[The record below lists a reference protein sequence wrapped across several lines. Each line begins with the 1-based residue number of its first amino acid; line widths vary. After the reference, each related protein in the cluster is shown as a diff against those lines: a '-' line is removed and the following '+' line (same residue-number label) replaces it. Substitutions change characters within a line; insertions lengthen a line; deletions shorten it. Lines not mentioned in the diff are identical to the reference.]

1 MRAIHEIARE
11 LTILNSIGYKT
22 NYLLLWRYPI
32 KRISI
37 TGQQNGSADR
47 TVILYRLATFNV
59 KSVRYKTLIT
69 FVSDFARVLTERSS
83 YLAITPSTVNHAAN
97 QTIKCQ

>member
-22 NYLLLWRYPI
+22 NYLLLWQYPI

-47 TVILYRLATFNV
+47 TVIHYRLATFNV
-59 KSVRYKTLIT
+59 KSVRYKTLMT
-69 FVSDFARVLTERSS
+69 SVSDFALLKTC
-83 YLAITPSTVNHAAN
+83 PN
-97 QTIKCQ
+97 

>member
-47 TVILYRLATFNV
+47 TVIHYRLATFNV
-59 KSVRYKTLIT
+59 KSVRYKTLMT
-69 FVSDFARVLTERSS
+69 FVSDFALLNMRGRKSSVL
-83 YLAITPSTVNHAAN
+83 
-97 QTIKCQ
+97 